1 MIVHSRKRRKRRK
14 MRKAELTTIFALSV
28 VMLGAMVGFAYA
40 ESIKPA
46 SEIYNYNI
54 PNDGTPIA
62 IALKIT
68 GFGSSWTSGQSHTIS
83 ATTTWGGDGG
93 FTDDLQYRF
102 TGETGVP
109 SNWLSSGG
117 TVEWT
122 DNSDP
127 DFVTLEIKAL
137 GPSPAGSKYNI
148 RIDDSWD
155 RGSGRLDIGGCTIRV
170 ETIPEFATI
179 AVPVA
184 AILGLL
190 FFFNQRRHTKE
201 GKDKGGKKKK

>member
-1 MIVHSRKRRKRRK
+1 
-14 MRKAELTTIFALSV
+14 MRKAKLTTIFALSV

-54 PNDGTPIA
+54 PSDGTPIA
-62 IALKIT
+62 ITLNIT

-83 ATTTWGGDGG
+83 ATTTWAGDGG
-93 FTDDLQYRF
+93 STDDLQYRF
-102 TGETGVP
+102 TKELEQ
-109 SNWLSSGG
+109 SKWLSSDG
-117 TVEWT
+117 TFQWT
-122 DNSDP
+122 DNTDP
-127 DFVTLEIKAL
+127 DSVTLEIKAS
-137 GPSPAGSKYNI
+137 GYSSVGSKYNI

-155 RGSGRLDIGGCTIRV
+155 RGSGRLDVGGCTIRV

-190 FFFNQRRHTKE
+190 FFFNQCKHTKQR
-201 GKDKGGKKKK
+201 KDKGGKKNR

>member
-1 MIVHSRKRRKRRK
+1 
-14 MRKAELTTIFALSV
+14 MRKARFTTIFALSV

-46 SEIYNYNI
+46 TEIYNYNI

-62 IALKIT
+62 ITLKIT
-68 GFGSSWTSGQSHTIS
+68 GFGSSWTQGQSHTIS
-83 ATTTWGGDGG
+83 ATTTWAGDGG
-93 FTDDLQYRF
+93 STNDLQYKF
-102 TGETGVP
+102 TKELDQ
-109 SNWLSSGG
+109 SRWLSSG
-117 TVEWT
+117 EAFQWT

-127 DFVTLEIKAL
+127 DFVTLEIKASKS
-137 GPSPAGSKYNI
+137 SPVGSKYNI
-148 RIDDSWD
+148 QIDDSWD

-179 AVPVA
+179 AVPVT

-201 GKDKGGKKKK
+201 GKDKGDKRKK

>member
-1 MIVHSRKRRKRRK
+1 MKKVK
-14 MRKAELTTIFALSV
+14 LTTIFALSV

-62 IALKIT
+62 ITLEIT

-83 ATTTWGGDGG
+83 ATTTWAEDGG
-93 FTDDLQYRF
+93 SKADLQYKF
-102 TGETGVP
+102 TKEP
-109 SNWLSSGG
+109 AQSSWLSSGG
-117 TVEWT
+117 TFQWT
-122 DNSDP
+122 DKSDP
-127 DFVTLEIKAL
+127 DFVTLEIKAS
-137 GPSPAGSKYNI
+137 GPSTVGSKYNI
-148 RIDDSWD
+148 QIDESWD

-170 ETIPEFATI
+170 EIIPEFATI
-179 AVPVA
+179 AVPVT

-201 GKDKGGKKKK
+201 GKDK